1 MNKIQIS
8 GGRPLYGD
16 IEIGGMK
23 NAALPIIFATI
34 LAGDVCTIE
43 NLPLISDVVTSLE
56 ILESLGAR
64 VTHLKKG
71 TVRIDTTGLPYTVP
85 DFDLVR
91 KLRGSIYIAGAQLG
105 RFGQTEVGLPGGC
118 DIGNRPIDQHQQ
130 GFAAMGAETVIEGG
144 RFHAKAPEGGL
155 RGTSMF
161 FNTSSVGTTINM
173 ILAAVLADG
182 LTVIE
187 NAAREP
193 HIVDVSG
200 FLNACGAHITG
211 AGTPVIRIHGV
222 KKLHGCD
229 YAIIPDM
236 IEAGTYMVAAAAAGG
251 QVTVRNV
258 IPKHLETVT
267 AKLREMGVG
276 VEEHDESVTVSSNR
290 ILRPVAIKTLPYP
303 GFPTDMQPQ
312 FGALMT
318 LADGVSMV
326 SETVFSGRFRYA
338 DELTKMGAVIKVDGG
353 CAVITGVEKLTGA
366 PLRANDL
373 RAGAALVIAALAAE
387 GVSVIEGT
395 EYIERGYEN
404 IVAKLKNLGAEI
416 NVLTPPDNDNYLRT
430 AN

>member
-1 MNKIQIS
+1 MKKIQIR

-34 LAGDVCTIE
+34 LSGGICTIE
-43 NLPLISDVVTSLE
+43 NLPAISDVAISLDIME
-56 ILESLGAR
+56 QLGAK
-64 VTHLKKG
+64 VTRLKKG
-71 TVRIDTTGLPYTVP
+71 TVQIDTTDLAFTVP
-85 DFDLVR
+85 DYELVK

-118 DIGNRPIDQHQQ
+118 DIGSRPIDQHQQ
-130 GFAAMGAETVIEGG
+130 GFAALGAEFSVENGRFRAKVPGG
-144 RFHAKAPEGGL
+144 RL
-155 RGTSMF
+155 RGASIF
-161 FNTSSVGTTINM
+161 FNTSSVGTTVNM

-193 HIVDVSG
+193 HIVDLSG
-200 FLNACGAHITG
+200 FLNACGANITG

-222 KKLHGCD
+222 KKLHGCN

-251 QVTVRNV
+251 RVTVRDV

-276 VEEHDESVTVSSNR
+276 VEERDDSVTVSSNKIFR
-290 ILRPVAIKTLPYP
+290 AVSVKTLPYP

-312 FGALMT
+312 FAALMT
-318 LADGVSMV
+318 LADGVSSI
-326 SETVFSGRFRYA
+326 SETVFTGRFRYA
-338 DELTKMGAVIKVDGG
+338 DELNKMGALMKVDVSS
-353 CAVITGVEKLTGA
+353 ATIIGVEKLTGA

-373 RAGAALVIAALAAE
+373 RAGAALIIAALSAE
-387 GVSVIEGT
+387 GISEIEGT

-404 IVAKLKNLGAEI
+404 IVGKLKNLGADI
-416 NVLTPPDNDNYLRT
+416 SVLTPPDNDGSMKV